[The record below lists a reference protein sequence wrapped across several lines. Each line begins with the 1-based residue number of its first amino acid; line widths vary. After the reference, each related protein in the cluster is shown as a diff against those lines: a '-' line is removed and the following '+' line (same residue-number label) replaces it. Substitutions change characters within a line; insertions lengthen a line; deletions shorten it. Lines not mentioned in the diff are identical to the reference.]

1 MELENLSGCCH
12 QKITGTTSS
21 IGEPI
26 PLHAS
31 QRQERTCERI
41 ANPMCRSLLVFSIL
55 CVYQF
60 VKAKSPAYVF
70 FFSCQMYQTQKMS
83 DTLISPGIYPGKG
96 PGQIDHF
103 PVTEHGVLL
112 PGMTSCVSSWGTSIS
127 RSCFYCISLKAFPNL
142 PSQNHTS
149 VLSSWST
156 VLFIICLLERWT
168 CLNMPLRMHWD
179 RSRYGT
185 FPLSV
190 RAKYWARLSCR
201 WQCPNIA

>member
-1 MELENLSGCCH
+1 MQKWKNCNSGRNVRIFAACYNGRRIFNWELEQETLSGCCH

-60 VKAKSPAYVF
+60 VKAKPPAYVF

-96 PGQIDHF
+96 PGQIRVQSANVTLFAYYKLFHF
-103 PVTEHGVLL
+103 
-112 PGMTSCVSSWGTSIS
+112 WG
-127 RSCFYCISLKAFPNL
+127 YK
-142 PSQNHTS
+142 
-149 VLSSWST
+149 
-156 VLFIICLLERWT
+156 II
-168 CLNMPLRMHWD
+168 
-179 RSRYGT
+179 
-185 FPLSV
+185 
-190 RAKYWARLSCR
+190 K
-201 WQCPNIA
+201 